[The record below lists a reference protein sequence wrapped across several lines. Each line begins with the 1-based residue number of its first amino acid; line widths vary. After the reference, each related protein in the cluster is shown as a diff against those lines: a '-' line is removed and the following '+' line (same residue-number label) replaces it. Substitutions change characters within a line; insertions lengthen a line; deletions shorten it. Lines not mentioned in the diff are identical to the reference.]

1 VSGLVAVDVRPG
13 LPALLP
19 LFDDPGQFDPV
30 VALSSSLV
38 AGSAQATPPGPGV
51 KATVISQGAHEQQ
64 APTAL
69 VVRPDLNSAWQR
81 CVRVPDFGTK
91 PFTSPPHRDVA
102 RSVCVQDGVG
112 DHLAGQQ
119 LDGLQCLVRQ
129 RKPQIL
135 GQRDSLAACGR
146 DSVDSSRNRESVRR
160 TFGTATLHDDNL
172 TSVVASVE

>member
-102 RSVCVQDGVG
+102 RSVCVQDG
-112 DHLAGQQ
+112 
-119 LDGLQCLVRQ
+119 GLQCLVRQ

-135 GQRDSLAACGR
+135 GQRDNLAACGR